1 MALTDFVLPFLHRL
15 DPERA
20 HWLTVRALASG
31 LGPRMLADPDPCLT
45 SQVFGLTFPSPIGLA
60 AGFDKDAEA
69 VRACLALGFG
79 FVEIGTVTPRA
90 QAGNPKPRLFRLTQD
105 RAVINRMGF
114 NNAGAER
121 AENRLANARMRPLS
135 GPVGVNIGKNKD
147 SDDAA
152 ADYAACT
159 TRLAPYADYLT
170 INVSSPNT
178 PGLRALQSP
187 DQLRVL
193 VTAVKDAAAAIGAV
207 PPILIKIAP
216 DLEEAD
222 LRAIA
227 LVAQDPDVAGL
238 IISNTTITRPD
249 TLRDPQKGQIGG
261 LSGAPLFERSTEV
274 LRRVYALTEGNV
286 PLIGV
291 GGVASAED
299 AYAKIRA
306 GASLIQLYSALVYTG
321 PGLVGRITQALPDLL
336 RADGFTMLSQAVG
349 ADSRD

>member
-1 MALTDFVLPFLHRL
+1 MALTDYVLPLLHRL

-20 HWLTVRALASG
+20 HRLTVRALACG
-31 LGPRMLADPDPCLT
+31 FGPKLTIDPDPCLANE
-45 SQVFGLTFPSPIGLA
+45 VFGLKFATPIGLA

-79 FVEIGTVTPRA
+79 FVEIGTVTPRP
-90 QAGNPKPRLFRLTQD
+90 QGGNPKPRLFRLTQD
-105 RAVINRMGF
+105 MAVINRMGF
-114 NNAGAER
+114 NNAGADR
-121 AENRLANARMRPLS
+121 AATRLAAARAQNLP

-147 SDDAA
+147 SEDAA
-152 ADYAACT
+152 ADYAACA
-159 TRLAPYADYLT
+159 TRLAPYADYVT

-193 VTAVKDAAAAIGAV
+193 VAAVRDAAATVGDV
-207 PPILIKIAP
+207 PPILVKIAP

-222 LRAIA
+222 LRAISA
-227 LVAQDPDVAGL
+227 VGQDPDVAGL
-238 IISNTTITRPD
+238 IISNTTTTRPD
-249 TLRDPQKGQIGG
+249 TLRDSQKGQIGG

-274 LRRVYALTEGNV
+274 LRRVYALTEGKV

-306 GASLIQLYSALVYTG
+306 GASLVQLYSALVYTG
-321 PGLVGRITQALPDLL
+321 PELIGRITQTLPELL
-336 RADGFTMLSQAVG
+336 RADGFTTLAQAIG
-349 ADSRD
+349 ADFKD